1 MRVFLRGRPRGPR
14 PGALAEPPGVGGGAC
29 CVLSLAGLSVRGD
42 AVGGWAGAPPLQ
54 ASVCP
59 VLPLLVLFI
68 LLPVAALGA
77 EPLHLFWGRGHD
89 PHAGPTREPSKRH
102 FRQTGFSD
110 THLPVLHSSGISH
123 HSIIC

>member
-14 PGALAEPPGVGGGAC
+14 PGALAEPPGVGGRVFCPQSGRAQRPGRC
-29 CVLSLAGLSVRGD
+29 G
-42 AVGGWAGAPPLQ
+42 GGWAGAPPLQ

-77 EPLHLFWGRGHD
+77 EPLHLFWGCGHD

-123 HSIIC
+123 HSVIC